1 MPWWE
6 GARRCYLP
14 ADMAKLTLLG
24 GFEVRTDSGLS
35 VAIPRKKAR
44 MLLAYLAMHPKQTHL
59 RDKLATL
66 LWDDAPADQAR
77 LSLRQALFAI
87 RQALPF
93 DPTVLDGDCVAFAA
107 DAMTVDVTEF
117 EQLARKDELEALERS
132 ASLYQGDLLE
142 GIGRSSAQFEDWL
155 RAERERLHELALE
168 VFAKLLAH
176 RMKLDS
182 IEPAIHT
189 ALRLASLDPLQE
201 VTHRAL
207 MRLYVRQ
214 GRRAAALRQYQMCVD
229 VLQRELGVEPEEAT
243 KQVYRELLPQPA
255 PRMAGHQAADLQPL
269 PQRHRRR
276 PRVHHRS
283 QRIITPLIGR
293 DAEVGRLTQAL
304 AQACKG
310 HGHVVTILGEA
321 GIGKT
326 RLITAVREV
335 ATRRGAQTL
344 IGHSYE
350 TERLLPFGP
359 WVQAI
364 REAGVLESRAVERL
378 SAGWLAELSYLFP
391 ELRPRGWPLPSEP
404 IEALRLFDGLTELV
418 KALATSQPVAVVL
431 EDLHW
436 ADEMSIH
443 LFSFLGRRL
452 ENSRILLVGTV
463 REEELV
469 GSSPVSRML
478 AELAREQRI
487 VRLSLAPLSQE
498 HTRMLVR
505 RLAEGAKADESSLT
519 RLGEHVWILSE
530 GNPFVIVESVRGAL
544 DTAPGPK
551 LSELPA
557 LPEKVRELILG
568 RFERLSETG
577 KHLLA
582 TAAVIGRDFDF
593 RLLQCSAE
601 AGEAEAASA
610 VEALVRTRILHSVG
624 ERFDFTHDRLREVA
638 YGSLLPTRR
647 RILHAR
653 VVTALEQRYAAT
665 NANETI
671 QPDRLGEHV
680 ERLAYHALAAELWA
694 KAVDYS
700 RQAGAK
706 AAWRSAHRQ
715 AVHYF
720 EIALD
725 ALRQVP
731 DTRGAREQTLDVLF
745 QLRWSLVPLGEYGKL
760 AESLRR
766 ARALAEALDDPLRLG
781 EISQSMTNY
790 LRLVGDCEG
799 ALDAG
804 RRARALGA
812 TLGNRTLGIRA
823 TYQIAL
829 VYRQLGDHD
838 RAIAE
843 FQAAVDA
850 LGGELLYERFGEPSV
865 LSVHARSWLAT
876 VLAEIGRFTEAM
888 ENGEKAVE
896 IAEIADNA
904 YSRANSHL
912 GLGIVHALRGN
923 ATQAIARL
931 ERSVALCREGAHRLQ
946 LPPAASALGAALT
959 LAERVDE
966 ALPLLEEAVKAAV
979 EMGLFGSLSRY
990 LVRLGRGKLASGDVH
1005 AAHAMSSRALD
1016 TARTYGER
1024 GHEAWALHLS
1034 GHAYAAG
1041 GVADVELAESNY
1053 TAALVLAESCGM
1065 RPLVAHCH
1073 AGLAKLYQRTGRF
1086 EQRTAHA
1093 ISATRMYREM
1103 NMTFWL
1109 EAAEAVASPL

>member
-1 MPWWE
+1 
-6 GARRCYLP
+6 
-14 ADMAKLTLLG
+14 MAKLRLTLLG
-24 GFEVRTDSGLS
+24 GFEARTDSGSS

-44 MLLAYLAMHPKQTHL
+44 MLLAYLAMHPKQAHL

-66 LWDDAPADQAR
+66 LWADAPAGQAR

-93 DPTVLDGDCVAFAA
+93 DPTVLDGDCVTFAA
-107 DAMTVDVTEF
+107 DAATADVIEF
-117 EQLARKDELEALERS
+117 EQLVRHDDPEALERS
-132 ASLYQGDLLE
+132 AALYQGDLLE
-142 GIGRSSAQFEDWL
+142 GIGPSSAQFEEWL

-168 VFAKLLAH
+168 ALAKLLAH
-176 RMKLDS
+176 QMKVGA

-189 ALRLASLDPLQE
+189 ALRLGSLDPLQE

-207 MRLYVRQ
+207 MRLYVLQ
-214 GRRAAALRQYQMCVD
+214 GRRAAALRQYQVCVD

-243 KQVYRELLPQPA
+243 KQVYRELLLP
-255 PRMAGHQAADLQPL
+255 HQTSDAQPL
-269 PQRHRRR
+269 PQGHRRR

-283 QRIITPLIGR
+283 RPIITSLIGR
-293 DAEVGRLTQAL
+293 DAEVGQLSQAL
-304 AQACKG
+304 AQACRG

-326 RLITAVREV
+326 RLIAALREST
-335 ATRRGAQTL
+335 TRRGAQTL

-364 REAGVLESRAVERL
+364 REAGVLDSRAAERL
-378 SAGWLAELSYLFP
+378 SAGWLGELSYLFP
-391 ELRPRGWPLPSEP
+391 ELRPREWPLPSEP
-404 IEALRLFDGLTELV
+404 IEALRLFDALTELV
-418 KALATSQPVAVVL
+418 KSLASSQPVALVL

-436 ADEMSIH
+436 ADEMSVH

-452 ENSRILLVGTV
+452 ADRRILLVGTV
-463 REEELV
+463 REEELG
-469 GSSPVSRML
+469 GSSHVGRML
-478 AELAREQRI
+478 AELAQEQRI
-487 VRLSLAPLSQE
+487 VRLTLAPLSQE
-498 HTRMLVR
+498 HTRLLVR
-505 RLAEGAKADESSLT
+505 RLAEGTSPDEPSLT
-519 RLGEHVWILSE
+519 RLEDHIWTLSE
-530 GNPFVIVESVRGAL
+530 GNPFVIVESVRGVL
-544 DTAPGPK
+544 DTARGPK
-551 LSELPA
+551 LFDLPA

-568 RFERLSETG
+568 RFERLGDTG

-593 RLLQCSAE
+593 RLLQCAAE
-601 AGEAEAASA
+601 VGEPDAASA

-624 ERFDFTHDRLREVA
+624 ERFGFTHDRLREVA

-653 VVTALEQRYAAT
+653 VVAALEQLYAVADVD
-665 NANETI
+665 ETVR
-671 QPDRLGEHV
+671 PDRLGEHI

-694 KAVDYS
+694 KAVAYN
-700 RQAGAK
+700 RRAGAK

-715 AVHYF
+715 AVRYF
-720 EIALD
+720 EAALD
-725 ALRQVP
+725 ALRQLP
-731 DTRGAREQTLDVLF
+731 ETRWSREQTLDILF
-745 QLRWSLVPLGEYGKL
+745 QLRWSLVPLGEYAKL

-766 ARALAEALDDPLRLG
+766 ARALAEELDDPLRLG

-804 RRARALGA
+804 RRARALSA
-812 TLGNRTLGIRA
+812 TLGNHILGIRA

-865 LSVHARSWLAT
+865 LSVHARTWLAT
-876 VLAEIGRFTEAM
+876 VLAEVGRFTEAM
-888 ENGEKAVE
+888 AHGEEAVE
-896 IAEIADNA
+896 IAEIAGNA
-904 YSRANSHL
+904 YSRANAHL
-912 GLGIVHALRGN
+912 GLGVGHAIRGDV
-923 ATQAIARL
+923 AQAIPLL
-931 ERSVALCREGAHRLQ
+931 ERSVALCREGTYRLQ

-959 LAERVDE
+959 RAGRVDE
-966 ALPLLEEAVKAAV
+966 ALTLLDEAVKAAV
-979 EMGLFGSLSRY
+979 EMGLFGGLSRY
-990 LVRLGRGKLASGDVH
+990 LVRLGRGKLAAGEVQE
-1005 AAHAMSSRALD
+1005 AREIARRALE
-1016 TARTYGER
+1016 TTRTYRER
-1024 GHEAWALHLS
+1024 GHEAWALHLCGDAS
-1034 GHAYAAG
+1034 AADG
-1041 GVADVELAESNY
+1041 APDFALAESDY
-1053 TAALVLAESCGM
+1053 TAALVLAESHGM

-1073 AGLAKLYQRTGRF
+1073 AGLAKLYERMGQFQR
-1086 EQRTAHA
+1086 RTAHF
-1093 ISATRMYREM
+1093 IIATQMYREM
-1103 NMTFWL
+1103 GMTFWL
-1109 EAAEAVASPL
+1109 EAPEAAASPS

>member
-1 MPWWE
+1 
-6 GARRCYLP
+6 
-14 ADMAKLTLLG
+14 MAKLRLTLLG
-24 GFEVRTDSGLS
+24 GFEARTDSGLS

-66 LWDDAPADQAR
+66 LWDDAPTDQAR

-107 DAMTVDVTEF
+107 DAVTVDVTEF
-117 EQLARKDELEALERS
+117 EQLVRNDDPEALERS
-132 ASLYQGDLLE
+132 AALYQGDLLE
-142 GIGRSSAQFEDWL
+142 GIGPSSAQFEEWL

-168 VFAKLLAH
+168 VLAKLLAH
-176 RMKLDS
+176 RMKLGV

-214 GRRAAALRQYQMCVD
+214 GRRAAALRQYQVCVD

-243 KQVYRELLPQPA
+243 KQVYRELLPQPP
-255 PRMAGHQAADLQPL
+255 PRMAAHQASDAQRL

-276 PRVHHRS
+276 PRVHHSSR
-283 QRIITPLIGR
+283 RNITPLIGR
-293 DAEVGRLTQAL
+293 DAEVGRLSQAL
-304 AQACKG
+304 AQACRG
-310 HGHVVTILGEA
+310 HGQVVTILGEA

-326 RLITAVREV
+326 RLITALRE
-335 ATRRGAQTL
+335 ATTRRGAQTL

-350 TERLLPFGP
+350 TERLLPLGP

-378 SAGWLAELSYLFP
+378 SAGWLGELSYLFP
-391 ELRPRGWPLPSEP
+391 ELRPREWPLPSEP
-404 IEALRLFDGLTELV
+404 IEALRLFDALTELV
-418 KALATSQPVAVVL
+418 KSLASSQAAALVL

-436 ADEMSIH
+436 ADDMSVH

-452 ENSRILLVGTV
+452 EDRRILLVGTV
-463 REEELV
+463 REEELG
-469 GSSPVSRML
+469 GSSPVSRLL
-478 AELAREQRI
+478 AELAHEQRD
-487 VRLSLAPLSQE
+487 VRLTLAPLSQE
-498 HTRMLVR
+498 HTRILVR
-505 RLAEGAKADESSLT
+505 RLAEGTSADESSLT
-519 RLGEHVWILSE
+519 RLGEHIWTLSE
-530 GNPFVIVESVRGAL
+530 GNPFVIVESVRGAF
-544 DTAPGPK
+544 DTARGPR
-551 LSELPA
+551 LSDAPA

-593 RLLQCSAE
+593 RLLQCAAE
-601 AGEAEAASA
+601 VGEAEAACA
-610 VEALVRTRILHSVG
+610 VEALVRARILHSVG

-653 VVTALEQRYAAT
+653 VVAALEQIYAVT
-665 NANETI
+665 DANEMV
-671 QPDRLGEHV
+671 QPDRLGEHI

-694 KAVDYS
+694 KAVAYN
-700 RQAGAK
+700 RQAGVK

-715 AVHYF
+715 AVRYF
-720 EIALD
+720 EVALD
-725 ALRQVP
+725 ALRQLP
-731 DTRGAREQTLDVLF
+731 ETRGAREQTLDILF
-745 QLRWSLVPLGEYGKL
+745 QLRWSLVPLGEYTKL

-766 ARALAEALDDPLRLG
+766 ARALAEELDDPLRLG
-781 EISQSMTNY
+781 EIAQSMTNY

-812 TLGNRTLGIRA
+812 TLGNHTLGIRA

-829 VYRQLGDHD
+829 VFRQLGDHD
-838 RAIAE
+838 RAIVE

-850 LGGELLYERFGEPSV
+850 LSGELLYERFGEPSV
-865 LSVHARSWLAT
+865 LSVHARTWLAT
-876 VLAEIGRFTEAM
+876 VLAEVGRFIDAM
-888 ENGEKAVE
+888 ANGEKAVG
-896 IAEIADNA
+896 IAEIAGNA
-904 YSRANSHL
+904 YSRAISHL
-912 GLGIVHALRGN
+912 GLGVVHAMRGD
-923 ATQAIARL
+923 AAQAIPLL
-931 ERSVALCREGAHRLQ
+931 ERSVALCREGTYRLQ

-959 LAERVDE
+959 LAKRVDE
-966 ALPLLEEAVKAAV
+966 ALPLLEQAVKAAV
-979 EMGLFGSLSRY
+979 EMGLFGGLSRY
-990 LVRLGRGKLASGDVH
+990 LVRLGRGKLAAGDVQE
-1005 AAHAMSSRALD
+1005 AYALASRALE
-1016 TARTYGER
+1016 TARTYRER

-1034 GHAYAAG
+1034 GHASAAG
-1041 GVADVELAESNY
+1041 RVADFARAEVDY
-1053 TAALVLAESCGM
+1053 TAALVLAESHGM

-1073 AGLAKLYQRTGRF
+1073 TGLAKLYERR
-1086 EQRTAHA
+1086 
-1093 ISATRMYREM
+1093 
-1103 NMTFWL
+1103 
-1109 EAAEAVASPL
+1109 